1 MSLII
6 DLVSGL
12 LMILNN
18 LILVYMWVII
28 IAALLSWVRPDPYNP
43 IVQLLYRL
51 TNPAYALVRRY
62 IPTMFN
68 GIDMA
73 PLIIII
79 ALQVVQVLIT
89 AFIRAL

>member
-1 MSLII
+1 MSILNEMIA
-6 DLVSGL
+6 GL
-12 LMILNN
+12 LFILSN
-18 LILVYMWVII
+18 LILVYMWIII
-28 IAALLSWVRPDPYNP
+28 IAALLTWVRPDPFNP

-68 GIDMA
+68 GIDLS

-79 ALQVVQVLIT
+79 LLQVAQVLIS
-89 AFIRAL
+89 ALVRAL

>member
-1 MSLII
+1 
-6 DLVSGL
+6 
-12 LMILNN
+12 
-18 LILVYMWVII
+18 MWIII
-28 IAALLSWVRPDPYNP
+28 IAALLSWVRPDPFNP

-68 GIDMA
+68 GIDLS

-79 ALQVVQVLIT
+79 LLQVTQVFINAL
-89 AFIRAL
+89 IRAL

>member
-1 MSLII
+1 MNAMAQLIT
-6 DLVSGL
+6 GL

-18 LILVYMWVII
+18 LIYVYMWVII

-51 TNPAYALVRRY
+51 TQPAYALVRRY

-68 GIDMA
+68 GIDLA
-73 PLIIII
+73 PLVIIIS
-79 ALQVVQVLIT
+79 LQVVQVLIT
-89 AFIRAL
+89 TLIRAL